1 MLKILSFHI
10 LLELCL
16 NIIFTGFHVGFS
28 KPITEKKQFL
38 GKLMSSI
45 LFNAGRQT
53 GKSTMVYNMLA
64 MQISDEIDKEIL
76 KKMKKEV
83 Y

>member
-1 MLKILSFHI
+1 
-10 LLELCL
+10 
-16 NIIFTGFHVGFS
+16 
-28 KPITEKKQFL
+28 
-38 GKLMSSI
+38 MSSI